1 MNSLIADCSPLT
13 RPLDLPLYSIDK
25 IVNEI
30 DCESI
35 LVVAPHPDDETL
47 GCGGAIALLRS
58 RGYTVKILVV
68 SDGTQSHPDS
78 IKYPAPRLRN
88 LRETETIGAMDLL
101 GVEPN
106 YITFLQLPDG
116 AVPKIREAD
125 FQTAL
130 NRFCTYLELAN
141 PKIVFAPSRSD
152 PHPDHR
158 ATWQLLC
165 TALKQAE
172 VDSRV
177 IEYPIWDWDTKQ
189 RKLLNQDFNH
199 AWRLDITEVLTL
211 KQQAINAY
219 RSQTTN
225 LIDDDPK
232 GFRLT
237 AEMLENFAQPW
248 EIYLEA
254 NY

>member
-13 RPLDLPLYSIDK
+13 RPLDLPLYSIDNV
-25 IVNEI
+25 VNEI
-30 DCESI
+30 DSESI

-68 SDGTQSHPDS
+68 SDGTQSHPNS
-78 IKYPAPRLRN
+78 TKYPAPLLRD
-88 LRETETIGAMDLL
+88 LRATETICAMGLL
-101 GVEPN
+101 GVETN
-106 YITFLQLPDG
+106 HITFLQLPDG
-116 AVPKIREAD
+116 AVPKIREPD
-125 FQTAL
+125 FQAAV
-130 NRFCTYLELAN
+130 NQCHAYLELAN
-141 PKIVFAPSRSD
+141 PKIIFIPWRSD

-158 ATWQLLC
+158 ATWQILY

-177 IEYPIWDWDTKQ
+177 IEYPIWDWDPKQ
-189 RKLLNQDFNH
+189 RKLSNQDVNH
-199 AWRLDITEVLTL
+199 PWRLDIAEVLTL
-211 KQQAINAY
+211 KQQAIATY

-225 LIDDDPK
+225 LIDDDPN

-254 NY
+254 Y